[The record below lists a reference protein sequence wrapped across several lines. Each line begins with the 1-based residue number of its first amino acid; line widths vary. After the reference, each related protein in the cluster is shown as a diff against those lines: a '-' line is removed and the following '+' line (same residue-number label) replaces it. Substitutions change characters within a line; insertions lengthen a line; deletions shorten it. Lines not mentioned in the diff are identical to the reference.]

1 MAICK
6 GFLFVFPVNS
16 DLLSSSALKAAPC
29 WGFGTSEL
37 HAVRRLASFLG
48 SEGQGGGG
56 DVTGVVAERANTF
69 ECRAC

>member
-48 SEGQGGGG
+48 SEGQGGWWRCDGG
-56 DVTGVVAERANTF
+56 GSGAGKHV
-69 ECRAC
+69 